1 MAGGLGLALRLFASF
16 LHRWEL
22 IVVRRDLTRR
32 WKRWYMAHCLGHH
45 FLHAGNQLWLRKKD
59 EWWWRRQERE
69 ADEFAAYL
77 LMPEEELRKL
87 KVHVKFIVSE
97 LQNKDC

>member
-1 MAGGLGLALRLFASF
+1 MAYRLAEIWQTSNRRLPPSLLAA
-16 LHRWEL
+16 
-22 IVVRRDLTRR
+22 I
-32 WKRWYMAHCLGHH
+32 M
-45 FLHAGNQLWLRKKD
+45 D
-59 EWWWRRQERE
+59 ESWWRRQERE